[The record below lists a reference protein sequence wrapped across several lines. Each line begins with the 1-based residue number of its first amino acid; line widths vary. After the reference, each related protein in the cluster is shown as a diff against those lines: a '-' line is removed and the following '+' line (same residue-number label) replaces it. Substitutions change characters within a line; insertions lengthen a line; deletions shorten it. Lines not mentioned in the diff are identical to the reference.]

1 MYFLNFIG
9 LILVTLLDVLRAYTF
24 ILLALIHLGV
34 VSILSLLYSCCLF
47 FLILTELLF

>member
-1 MYFLNFIG
+1 MYFEFIG
-9 LILVTLLDVLRAYTF
+9 LIFSTLLDVLRVYTF

-47 FLILTELLF
+47 FFNSN